1 MGYTILKQTLGILFS
16 TKPKAYICC
25 IQNKLPMS
33 AEAKRYTITA
43 ALPYT
48 NGPVHIGHLAGVY
61 IPSDIYARF
70 LRSNKKDVIFV
81 CGSDEHGVPIT
92 ISAKKEGITPQQVV
106 DKYHKIIGDSFK
118 ELGVSFDM
126 YHRTSDKLHH
136 ETASEFFKHLHKEGL
151 FIEKVSEQ
159 YFDEVEQEFLA
170 DRYLTGTCPHC
181 KSEGAYGDQCE
192 KCGTSLSATDLI
204 DPMSALSGNKPV
216 MKETKHW
223 FLPLDKYEAWLKEW
237 ILDGHKSDW
246 KSNVYGQCKSWLDQ
260 GLQPRAVT
268 RDLDWGIPVPAEGAD
283 GKVLYVWFDAPI
295 GYISA
300 TKQWA
305 KDNGKDWE
313 PYWKSDDTKLV
324 HFIGKDNIVFH
335 CVIFPAMLKAHGDF
349 IVPDNVPANEFLNLE
364 GAKIST
370 SKNWAVWLH
379 EYLEDFPGM
388 QDVMRYVLCATAPE
402 TKDNDFTWKD
412 FQTRNNSELV
422 GIFGNFINRVVVL
435 TNKYYDGAIPERG
448 ALSDTDKEVLASLQ
462 AFPTKIAKSIEL
474 YRFREALAELMNL
487 ARLGNKYLADEEPW
501 KLIKTDE
508 VRTKTILNIS
518 LQIAANLSILSEPFM
533 PFTAG
538 KLSSMLGL
546 NQLQWIDAG
555 ADDLLVQGMKIEKAA
570 LLFRKVEDAEME
582 AQLAKLA
589 ATKLANQAV
598 EAQKENVSFED
609 FNAMDI
615 RVGTIVSAE
624 KVKKTK
630 KLLKLEIDT
639 GLDIRTVVSGIA
651 AHYSPEELIGKQV
664 SILVN
669 LAPRTI
675 KGIESQGMVLMA
687 EDKDGSLCFAMPS
700 VPTSNGSTIA

>member
-1 MGYTILKQTLGILFS
+1 
-16 TKPKAYICC
+16 
-25 IQNKLPMS
+25 MS

-70 LRSNKKDVIFV
+70 LRSNKKDVVFV

-92 ISAKKEGITPQQVV
+92 ISAKKEGVSPQQVV

-118 ELGVSFDM
+118 ELGISFDI
-126 YHRTSDKLHH
+126 YHRTSSKMHH
-136 ETASEFFKHLHKEGL
+136 QTASEFFKELHSQGL
-151 FIEKVSEQ
+151 FIEKVSAQ
-159 YFDEVEQEFLA
+159 YFDEKEQAFLA
-170 DRYLTGTCPHC
+170 DRYITGTCPHC
-181 KSEGAYGDQCE
+181 KSDGAYGDQCE
-192 KCGTSLSATDLI
+192 QCGTSLNATDLI
-204 DPMSALSGNKPV
+204 EPKSALSGNKPI

-223 FLPLDKYEAWLKEW
+223 FLPLDKYENWLKEW
-237 ILDGHKSDW
+237 ILNGHKSDW

-268 RDLDWGIPVPAEGAD
+268 RDLDWGIPVPAAGAE

-305 KDNGKDWE
+305 EDNGKDWR
-313 PYWKSDDTKLV
+313 PYWKSEDTKMV
-324 HFIGKDNIVFH
+324 QFIGKDNIVFH
-335 CVIFPAMLKAHGDF
+335 CIIFPTMLKAHGDF
-349 IVPDNVPANEFLNLE
+349 IVPENVPANEFLNLE

-370 SKNWAVWLH
+370 SRNWAVWLH

-422 GIFGNFINRVVVL
+422 GIYGNFINRVVVL
-435 TNKYYDGAIPERG
+435 TNKYYEGSIPER
-448 ALSDTDKEVLASLQ
+448 AELTARDKDVLTQLKD
-462 AFPTKIAKSIEL
+462 FPSKISKSIES
-474 YRFREALAELMNL
+474 YRFREALAEMMNL

-501 KLIKTDE
+501 KLVKTDE
-508 VRTKTILNIS
+508 IRTKTIMNIA
-518 LQIAANLSILSEPFM
+518 LQIAANLAIVSEPFL
-533 PFTAG
+533 PFTAA
-538 KLSSMLGL
+538 KLRTMLCL
-546 NQLQWIDAG
+546 AHLPWHKAG
-555 ADDLLVQGMKIEKAA
+555 EDSLLAPEMKIGKAE

-582 AQLAKLA
+582 AQLEKLE
-589 ATKLANQAV
+589 ATKLANQV
-598 EAQKENVSFED
+598 VQSQKENVKFED
-609 FNAMDI
+609 FSAMDI
-615 RVGTIVSAE
+615 RVGSIVSAE

-651 AHYSPEELIGKQV
+651 EHYKPEDIIGHQV

-687 EDKDGSLCFAMPS
+687 EDKDGTLTFVTPS
-700 VPTSNGSTIA
+700 VTTSNGSIIA

>member
-1 MGYTILKQTLGILFS
+1 
-16 TKPKAYICC
+16 
-25 IQNKLPMS
+25 MS

-70 LRSNKKDVIFV
+70 LRSNKKDVVFV

-92 ISAKKEGITPQQVV
+92 ISAKKEGVSPQQVV

-118 ELGVSFDM
+118 ELGISFDI
-126 YHRTSDKLHH
+126 YHRTSSKMHH
-136 ETASEFFKHLHKEGL
+136 QTASEFFKELHSQGL
-151 FIEKVSEQ
+151 FIEKVSAQ
-159 YFDEVEQEFLA
+159 YFDEKEQAFLA
-170 DRYLTGTCPHC
+170 DRYITGTCPHC
-181 KSEGAYGDQCE
+181 KSDGAYGDQCE
-192 KCGTSLSATDLI
+192 QCGTSLNATDLI
-204 DPMSALSGNKPV
+204 EPKSALSGNKPI

-223 FLPLDKYEAWLKEW
+223 FLPLDKYENWLKKW

-268 RDLDWGIPVPAEGAD
+268 RDLDWGIPVPAAGAV

-305 KDNGKDWE
+305 EDNGKDWR
-313 PYWKSDDTKLV
+313 PYWKSEDTKMV
-324 HFIGKDNIVFH
+324 QFIGKDNIVFH
-335 CVIFPAMLKAHGDF
+335 CIIFPTMLKAHGDF
-349 IVPDNVPANEFLNLE
+349 IVPENVPANEFLNLE

-370 SKNWAVWLH
+370 SRNWAVWLH

-422 GIFGNFINRVVVL
+422 GIYGNFINRVVVL
-435 TNKYYDGAIPERG
+435 TNKYYEGSIPER
-448 ALSDTDKEVLASLQ
+448 AELTARDKDVLTQLKD
-462 AFPTKIAKSIEL
+462 FPSKISKSIES
-474 YRFREALAELMNL
+474 YRFREALAEMMNL

-501 KLIKTDE
+501 KLVKTDE
-508 VRTKTILNIS
+508 IRTKTIMNIA
-518 LQIAANLSILSEPFM
+518 LQIAANLAIVSEPFL
-533 PFTAG
+533 PFTAA
-538 KLSSMLGL
+538 KLRTMLCL
-546 NQLQWIDAG
+546 AHFPWHKAG
-555 ADDLLVQGMKIEKAA
+555 EDSLLAPEMKIGKAE

-582 AQLAKLA
+582 AQLEKLE
-589 ATKLANQAV
+589 ATKLANQV
-598 EAQKENVSFED
+598 VQSQKENVKFED
-609 FNAMDI
+609 FSAMDI
-615 RVGTIVSAE
+615 RVGSIISAE

-651 AHYSPEELIGKQV
+651 EHYKPEDIIGHQV

-687 EDKDGSLCFAMPS
+687 EDKDGTLTFVTPS
-700 VPTSNGSTIA
+700 VSTSNGSIIA

>member
-1 MGYTILKQTLGILFS
+1 
-16 TKPKAYICC
+16 
-25 IQNKLPMS
+25 MS

-70 LRSNKKDVIFV
+70 LRSNKKDVVFV

-92 ISAKKEGITPQQVV
+92 ISAKKEGVSPQQVV

-118 ELGVSFDM
+118 ELGISFDI
-126 YHRTSDKLHH
+126 YHRTSSKMHH
-136 ETASEFFKHLHKEGL
+136 QTASEFFKELHSQGL
-151 FIEKVSEQ
+151 FIEKVSAQ
-159 YFDEVEQEFLA
+159 YFDEKEQAFLA
-170 DRYLTGTCPHC
+170 DRYITGTCPHC
-181 KSEGAYGDQCE
+181 KSDGAYGDQCE
-192 KCGTSLSATDLI
+192 QCGTSLNATDLI
-204 DPMSALSGNKPV
+204 EPKSALSGNKPI

-223 FLPLDKYEAWLKEW
+223 FLPLDKYENWLKEW

-268 RDLDWGIPVPAEGAD
+268 RDLDWGIPVPAAGAV

-305 KDNGKDWE
+305 EDNGKDWR
-313 PYWKSDDTKLV
+313 PYWKSEDTKMV
-324 HFIGKDNIVFH
+324 QFIGKDNIVFH
-335 CVIFPAMLKAHGDF
+335 CIIFPTMLKAHGDF
-349 IVPDNVPANEFLNLE
+349 IVPENVPANEFLNLE

-370 SKNWAVWLH
+370 SRNWAVWLH

-422 GIFGNFINRVVVL
+422 GIYGNFINRVVVL
-435 TNKYYDGAIPERG
+435 TNKYYEGSIPER
-448 ALSDTDKEVLASLQ
+448 AELTARDKDVLTQLKD
-462 AFPTKIAKSIEL
+462 FPSKISKSIES
-474 YRFREALAELMNL
+474 YRFREALAEMMNL

-501 KLIKTDE
+501 KLVKTDE
-508 VRTKTILNIS
+508 IRTKTIMNIA
-518 LQIAANLSILSEPFM
+518 LQIAANLAIVSEPFL
-533 PFTAG
+533 PFTAA
-538 KLSSMLGL
+538 KLRTMLCL
-546 NQLQWIDAG
+546 AHFPWHKAG
-555 ADDLLVQGMKIEKAA
+555 EDSLLTPEMKIGKAE

-582 AQLAKLA
+582 AQLEKLE
-589 ATKLANQAV
+589 ATKLANQV
-598 EAQKENVSFED
+598 VQSQKENVKFED
-609 FNAMDI
+609 FSAMDI
-615 RVGTIVSAE
+615 RVGSIISAE

-651 AHYSPEELIGKQV
+651 EHYKPEDIIGHQV

-687 EDKDGSLCFAMPS
+687 EDKDGTLTFVTPS
-700 VPTSNGSTIA
+700 VSTSNGSIIA